1 MRISKMSDVTNFV
14 NKINFSDKL
23 SLKSRP
29 SYKVEDTHW
38 GYIVSSAS
46 GPGIAIIV
54 AQAISMIIGAALVT
68 AVASLSLIPPL
79 IASIPT
85 ASVGTDDS
93 IVRTGVSVIFAGV
106 GFLFLWYA
114 SRGTATEL
122 QIDTNLGEI
131 REVVRNRGGRS
142 TLLGRYGFD
151 SIGGV
156 FLNRTRGEG
165 DTSLVMR
172 YRNTAQTLL
181 IASGTEESLL
191 PLRNRL
197 GRDLLSSD
205 EVSN

>member
-1 MRISKMSDVTNFV
+1 MTDIANFETKIDVSDR
-14 NKINFSDKL
+14 L
-23 SLKSRP
+23 SVQPRLT
-29 SYKVEDTHW
+29 YKVEVTHW
-38 GYIVSSAS
+38 GYIVSATY
-46 GPGIAIIV
+46 GPGFGIIA
-54 AQAISMIIGAALVT
+54 AQAISMILGAAFVT
-68 AVASLSLIPPL
+68 AAASLVFIPPL
-79 IASIPT
+79 VASIPT
-85 ASVGTDDS
+85 AVATSDDS
-93 IVRTGVSVIFAGV
+93 MIRIGVSVIFAGV

-131 REVVRNRGGRS
+131 REVVRNRGGKS

-156 FLNRTRGEG
+156 FLNRTCGEA
-165 DTSLVMR
+165 DKSLVMR
-172 YRNTAQTLL
+172 YRNKAQTLL

-205 EVSN
+205 EISK